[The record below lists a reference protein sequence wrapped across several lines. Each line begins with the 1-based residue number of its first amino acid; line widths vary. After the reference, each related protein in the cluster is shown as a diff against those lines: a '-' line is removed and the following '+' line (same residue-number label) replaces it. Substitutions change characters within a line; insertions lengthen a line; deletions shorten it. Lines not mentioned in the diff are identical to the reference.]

1 MKSFAATIWNPWE
14 IELFNNILMQI
25 IPANK
30 ARGIPSAAE
39 LGMVNYIT
47 QKIKD
52 NSKLQILFTQG
63 LKDFEDL
70 LANYEKFLQ
79 ELTNKDWITLV
90 LQLEERHFEFF
101 EVLLRNTYEGYYSE
115 SKIRPFFGLSLEPT
129 QPEGYLVS
137 PDDPTGLDR
146 MLEPVRQ
153 KNICYRVC

>member
-30 ARGIPSAAE
+30 ARGIPSAGE

-115 SKIRPFFGLSLEPT
+115 PKIQPFFGLSLEPT